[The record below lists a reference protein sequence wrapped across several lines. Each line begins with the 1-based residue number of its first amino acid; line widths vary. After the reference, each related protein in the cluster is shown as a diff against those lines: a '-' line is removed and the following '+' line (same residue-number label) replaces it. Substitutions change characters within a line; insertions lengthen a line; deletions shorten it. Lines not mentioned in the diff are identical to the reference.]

1 MDVVGNGTAHGDQLR
16 AGGDWQ
22 HPAAHDGQALNV
34 LQQHAGIADQTAVHL
49 IEGNEAVH
57 ATGQPQGSSRIQADV
72 AIAATVAEGQARGR
86 LANARSDFLRTGEGG
101 ELVFIPRQPAPG
113 GDGYHGKCPRLPVPT
128 ASTSAK
134 ASAAIWL
141 VRSFT
146 ANTSGSSCISPR
158 WACIHIQLIQKS
170 ITGTAPQ
177 IIFG

>member
-22 HPAAHDGQALNV
+22 HPAARDDQALNV
-34 LQQHAGIADQTAVHL
+34 LQQYAGIADQTAVHL
-49 IEGNEAVH
+49 IEGHEAVH

-72 AIAATVAEGQARGR
+72 AITASVAEGQTRGC
-86 LANARSDFLRTGEGG
+86 LVNARSDFLRTGEGD
-101 ELVFIPRQPAPG
+101 ELVFIPREPAPG